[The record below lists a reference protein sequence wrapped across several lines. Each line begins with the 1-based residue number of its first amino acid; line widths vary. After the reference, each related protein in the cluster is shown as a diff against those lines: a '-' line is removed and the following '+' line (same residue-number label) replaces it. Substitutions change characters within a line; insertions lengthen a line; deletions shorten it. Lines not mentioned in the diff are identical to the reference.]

1 MWRTRLSR
9 PLLPLFRAVV
19 NIRRRG
25 LLQGT
30 LGGLPFVATFPVNR
44 SVLLCSVRRWSARS
58 PSPSVAVKPITVA
71 APYRSES
78 RSAWSPVPALCV
90 CSISLHS
97 NVLSENR
104 VFEPKELEFLILI
117 SDKAY
122 TRNEVLD
129 MIIYE
134 KLMLNTLHFNMSVPT
149 AYVFIRRFL
158 KAAQADRK
166 KTGSGKL
173 IGVHRKY
180 CSSKH
185 NYTAKCEAASFLLDN
200 SLL

>member
-1 MWRTRLSR
+1 MAMIHGFFKIKDVLYCTRI
-9 PLLPLFRAVV
+9 F
-19 NIRRRG
+19 
-25 LLQGT
+25 Q
-30 LGGLPFVATFPVNR
+30 
-44 SVLLCSVRRWSARS
+44 
-58 PSPSVAVKPITVA
+58 
-71 APYRSES
+71 
-78 RSAWSPVPALCV
+78 
-90 CSISLHS
+90 
-97 NVLSENR
+97 R
-104 VFEPKELEFLILI
+104 VFEPRELEFLILI

-129 MIIYE
+129 ME
-134 KLMLNTLHFNMSVPT
+134 KLMLNTLHFNMSVPI

-166 KTGSGKL
+166 KAGSGKL

-185 NYTAKCEAASFLLDN
+185 NYTAKCEATNFLLDN

>member
-1 MWRTRLSR
+1 MAMIHGFFKIKDVLYCTRI
-9 PLLPLFRAVV
+9 F
-19 NIRRRG
+19 
-25 LLQGT
+25 Q
-30 LGGLPFVATFPVNR
+30 
-44 SVLLCSVRRWSARS
+44 
-58 PSPSVAVKPITVA
+58 
-71 APYRSES
+71 
-78 RSAWSPVPALCV
+78 
-90 CSISLHS
+90 
-97 NVLSENR
+97 R
-104 VFEPKELEFLILI
+104 VFEPRELEFLILI
-117 SDKAY
+117 LDKAY

-129 MIIYE
+129 ME

-166 KTGSGKL
+166 VATCLMVGFHQKAGSGKL

-180 CSSKH
+180 RSSKH